1 MAETGLK
8 FIRAGALE
16 REAHPHA
23 AGEGKELVGSQALGE
38 APIAGQ
44 HDGEQNVGIEF
55 GGTQQAQFASTKS
68 VVLPRRKQPNAK
80 SLPRPK
86 PGAPKAPLRI
96 ACTFKKREP
105 PC

>member
-1 MAETGLK
+1 
-8 FIRAGALE
+8 
-16 REAHPHA
+16 
-23 AGEGKELVGSQALGE
+23 
-38 APIAGQ
+38 
-44 HDGEQNVGIEF
+44 VGIEF